1 MKKYII
7 ALIFISLASCAMTKQ
22 TTKTF
27 SFRDEVNNS
36 IIDGFYDGDKTQLP
50 KAVFLLN
57 N

>member
-7 ALIFISLASCAMTKQ
+7 ALIFISLASCVATKQ

-36 IIDGFYDGDKTQLP
+36 IIDGFYGGDKTQLP
-50 KAVFLLN
+50 KGVFLLN

>member
-7 ALIFISLASCAMTKQ
+7 ALILISLASCVTTKQ

-36 IIDGFYDGDKTQLP
+36 IIDGFYGGDKTQLS
-50 KAVFLLN
+50 KDVFLLKN
-57 N
+57 